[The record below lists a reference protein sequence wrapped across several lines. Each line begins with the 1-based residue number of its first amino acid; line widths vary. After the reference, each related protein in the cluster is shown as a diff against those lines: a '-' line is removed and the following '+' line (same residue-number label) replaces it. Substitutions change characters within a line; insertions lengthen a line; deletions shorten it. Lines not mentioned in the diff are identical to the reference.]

1 MQNYTNTGG
10 KKMLKYILK
19 RLVSSIITIW
29 FVITVTFFLMRA
41 IPGGPFTSD
50 RKLPLSVEQNLD
62 AKYGLNKPLSVQ
74 YETYLVNLVHGDLGE
89 SMTTIGLTVNQ
100 VIAESF
106 PYSLSVGVC
115 AILFSLLVGLIL
127 GIIAALQQGKFWDNF
142 CMIISTM
149 GVAVPSM
156 ILAPVLIYVFAVK
169 FEILPAVGLDTPLNY
184 IMPSIALGSYY
195 MAFIA
200 RLVRSSLVEVVR
212 QDYIRVA
219 RAKGLSKSKI
229 VIKHA
234 LRNSLIPLIT
244 YLGPI
249 TAGVLTGSFVIETVF
264 GIPGIGREFVQSIS
278 NRDYTTTLGVTVFFC
293 VFLIVANFIVDLLY
307 VVVDPRIKLGD

>member
-1 MQNYTNTGG
+1 
-10 KKMLKYILK
+10 MLKYIFK
-19 RLVSSIITIW
+19 RLVSSVITIW
-29 FVITVTFFLMRA
+29 FVITVTFFMMHA
-41 IPGGPFTSD
+41 IPGGPFTTD
-50 RKLPLSVEQNLD
+50 RKLPPAVQENLEI
-62 AKYGLNKPLSVQ
+62 KYGLDKPVPVQ
-74 YETYLVNLVHGDLGE
+74 YEKYLVDLIHGDLGP
-89 SMTTIGLTVNQ
+89 SMTTEGLTVNQ
-100 VIAESF
+100 VIANSF
-106 PYSLSVGVC
+106 PASLKVGIC
-115 AILFSLLVGLIL
+115 AILFSLLIGLVL
-127 GIIAALQQGKFWDNF
+127 GIIAALQQGQALDNF

-156 ILAPVLIYVFAVK
+156 ILAPLLIYLFAVK
-169 FEILPAVGLDTPLNY
+169 LGVLPAVGLDGASNY
-184 IMPSIALGSYY
+184 ILPAIALGAYY

-200 RLVRSSLVEVVR
+200 RLIRSSLVEVIR

-219 RAKGLSKSKI
+219 KAKGLAKRT
-229 VIKHA
+229 VILKHA

-293 VFLIVANFIVDLLY
+293 AFLIVANLIVDMLY
-307 VVVDPRIKLGD
+307 VVVDPRIKFES

>member
-1 MQNYTNTGG
+1 
-10 KKMLKYILK
+10 MLKYILK

-29 FVITVTFFLMRA
+29 FVITITFFLMHA
-41 IPGGPFTSD
+41 IPGGPFTTD
-50 RKLPLSVEQNLD
+50 RKLPPAVEQNLKVKFGMD
-62 AKYGLNKPLSVQ
+62 KSLGGQ
-74 YETYLVNLVHGDLGE
+74 YETYLVGLLHGDLGP
-89 SMTTIGLTVNQ
+89 SMTTEGLTVNQ
-100 VIAESF
+100 VIGNSF
-106 PYSLSVGVC
+106 PASLKVGIC
-115 AILFSLLVGLIL
+115 AILFSLIIGLIL
-127 GIIAALQQGKFWDNF
+127 GIIAALKQGKFLDNL
-142 CMIISTM
+142 CMIISTI

-156 ILAPVLIYVFAVK
+156 ILAPILIYVFAVK
-169 FEILPAVGLDTPLNY
+169 LGVLPAVGLDVPSNY
-184 IMPSIALGSYY
+184 VMPAIALGLYY
-195 MAFIA
+195 MAFIS

-219 RAKGLSKSKI
+219 RAKGLSKRKI
-229 VIKHA
+229 ILKHA

-293 VFLIVANFIVDLLY
+293 AFLIVANLIVDLLY
-307 VVVDPRIKLGD
+307 VVVDPRIKLED

>member
-1 MQNYTNTGG
+1 
-10 KKMLKYILK
+10 MLKYILK

-29 FVITVTFFLMRA
+29 FVITVTFFLMHA

-50 RKLPLSVEQNLD
+50 RKLPPAVEQNLD
-62 AKYGLNKPLSVQ
+62 AKYGLNKPLVVQ
-74 YETYLVNLVHGDLGE
+74 YETYLVNLVHGDLGD

-100 VIAESF
+100 VISQSF
-106 PYSLSVGVC
+106 PYSLSVGIC
-115 AILFSLLVGLIL
+115 AILFSLLIGLVL
-127 GIIAALQQGKFWDNF
+127 GIIAALQQGKFLDNF
-142 CMIISTM
+142 CMIISTL

-169 FEILPAVGLDTPLNY
+169 LGVLPAVGLDTPSNY
-184 IMPSIALGSYY
+184 IMPAIALGSYY

-229 VIKHA
+229 VLKHA

-278 NRDYTTTLGVTVFFC
+278 NRDYTTILGVTVFFC
-293 VFLIVANFIVDLLY
+293 TFLIAANFIVDLLY
-307 VVVDPRIKLGD
+307 VVVDPRIKLDN